1 MPDLTISIPLVG
13 PAKPGRVYAIP
24 LPTTPLLT
32 GALPHVDWSDA
43 YAVLTPSGAPRRD
56 PQEWA
61 DAIFHGPPLWIR
73 ALFGVR
79 EVVVRLVG
87 IERGGGHVFAT
98 VYWRPDEVLVG
109 TDQGHLGFRASVL
122 VEPGR
127 VVLSTVVQLRNRR
140 GRVYSALVRRIHP
153 WVVRG
158 MLARA
163 ARKMALGS
171 AAPAG
176 SQCSGWVR

>member
-1 MPDLTISIPLVG
+1 M
-13 PAKPGRVYAIP
+13 
-24 LPTTPLLT
+24 
-32 GALPHVDWSDA
+32 
-43 YAVLTPSGAPRRD
+43 
-56 PQEWA
+56 
-61 DAIFHGPPLWIR
+61 
-73 ALFGVR
+73 
-79 EVVVRLVG
+79 VVRLVG

-98 VYWRPDEVLVG
+98 VNWRPDEVLVG

-163 ARKMALGS
+163 SRKMAGTS
-171 AAPAG
+171 
-176 SQCSGWVR
+176 